1 MHLFQMIYHPKIFH
15 FYCFVLG
22 WLKIHF
28 TKGPLKYYM
37 MVMRIFG
44 ARPNYNIFIYSG
56 DFYGYFTLLMLDKMR
71 VRLISLF
78 NVDFHKT

>member
-22 WLKIHF
+22 WLNIHF

-37 MVMRIFG
+37 MLMRSASFG
-44 ARPNYNIFIYSG
+44 PDPQLHFFKFG
-56 DFYGYFTLLMLDKMR
+56 DWKLML
-71 VRLISLF
+71 IF
-78 NVDFHKT
+78 YTF